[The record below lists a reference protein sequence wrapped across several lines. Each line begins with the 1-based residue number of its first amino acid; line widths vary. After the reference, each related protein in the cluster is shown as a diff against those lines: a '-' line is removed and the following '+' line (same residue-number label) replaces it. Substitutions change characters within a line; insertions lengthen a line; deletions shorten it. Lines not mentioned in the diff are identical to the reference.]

1 MKEAPAGASF
11 FLDPRPRAGAFGGF
25 VQKCTPGGDMGPV
38 LTRIFIE
45 LDPKFR
51 SKLTIQL
58 EDKWISGDILVSL
71 PKDVNE
77 LLKIM

>member
-1 MKEAPAGASF
+1 
-11 FLDPRPRAGAFGGF
+11 
-25 VQKCTPGGDMGPV
+25 MGSV
-38 LTRIFIE
+38 LTGIFRE
-45 LDPKFR
+45 SGPKFR

-58 EDKWISGDILVSL
+58 EAKWISGDILVSL